1 MATLK
6 REDILT
12 KRTHIYSFIQRRPGP
27 RGRLE
32 LFSLHGALGSAE
44 QPLGEPEPRYRKS
57 VTRRGAWDRVGEVES
72 PPDAPSTSF
81 TEMMPRAT
89 ATYLEQLR
97 KSGEPFAVHAVIH
110 QNADPQNYSRW
121 ESKEVLEDVRLTRF
135 TRSEAEGEDDDLVQV
150 EAEAQFA
157 AYDRLFHLNFGE
169 KAGAEITKEVV
180 AVAIYPP
187 DDRGDPSRV
196 AIYAVQKVDTT
207 APKLVYSR
215 DGGATWAAVTL
226 TALGANEPN
235 AIAVAGDYLLIV
247 SSAGGAYYY
256 APLDDPTAWTPVTD
270 GFASGKGPTAIYV
283 KAVGDIYLA
292 GQGGYVYHLTVPG
305 RPVTVLEG
313 GSLTTQNLAAIGGAG
328 DTVVAVG
335 ASNAVLVSGNGG
347 RTWTAPTGPAA
358 GVALNTVAVWD
369 KSTFWVGG
377 DKLYYTDDGAKTWLE
392 VPLGVTGLTAVRA
405 VAFAPDL
412 RAVGYAGVV
421 TGTTSQVLRTTDYGA
436 EWETLSLR
444 GYNTANEAVNA
455 LAVSGPN
462 LVVAG
467 GLVSATPGDGFLALA
482 MA

>member
-57 VTRRGAWDRVGEVES
+57 VTRRGAWDRVGDVSS
-72 PPDAPSTSF
+72 PPDAPTTSF
-81 TEMMPRAT
+81 TELMPRAT

-97 KSGEPFAVHAVIH
+97 KSGETFAVHAVIH

-121 ESKEVLEDVRLTRF
+121 ESKEVLEDVRLTSF
-135 TRSEAEGEDDDLVQV
+135 TRNDAEGEDDDLVQV

-157 AYDRLFHLNFGE
+157 AYDRLFPLRFGE
-169 KAGAEITKEVV
+169 KAGAQITKEVV
-180 AVAIYPP
+180 GVAVYPP

-196 AIYAVQKVDTT
+196 AIYAVQKVDT
-207 APKLVYSR
+207 APQLVYSK
-215 DGGATWAAVTL
+215 DGGATWTAVAL
-226 TALGANEPN
+226 TALGTNEPN
-235 AIAVAGDYLLIV
+235 AIAVAGDYLLIA
-247 SSAGGAYYY
+247 SATGGGYYY
-256 APLDDPTAWTPVTD
+256 ASLDDLTAWTQVAS
-270 GFASGKGPTAIYV
+270 GFVSGKGPTAIYV

-305 RPVTVLEG
+305 RAVKVLEAG
-313 GSLTTQNLAAIGGAG
+313 NLTTQNLNAIHGAG

-335 ASNAVLVSGNGG
+335 ASNAVLVSTNGG

-369 KSTFWVGG
+369 KNTFWVGG
-377 DKLYYTDDGAKTWLE
+377 DKLYYTDDGAASWLE

-405 VAFAPDL
+405 VVFAPDL

-436 EWETLSLR
+436 EWETLSLS

-462 LVVAG
+462 LLVAG
-467 GLVSATPGDGFLALA
+467 GLVSATPGDGFMALA
-482 MA
+482 TA